1 MLGAINSFASL
12 ITPLRYVSIPAQA
25 CEIVVEVGMA
35 NGLSGKIGFEVA
47 LGDVGAHFSAIDQN
61 VIPRC
66 FFRRTGSGDCVIPV
80 VRSLEIRVD
89 INDAS
94 PVFKKSVLNE
104 LPDRKIR

>member
-47 LGDVGAHFSAIDQN
+47 LGDVGAHFGGRDLATVSYQLSDPLKYGSTSMMP
-61 VIPRC
+61 PRY
-66 FFRRTGSGDCVIPV
+66 S
-80 VRSLEIRVD
+80 
-89 INDAS
+89 
-94 PVFKKSVLNE
+94 KS
-104 LPDRKIR
+104 RC